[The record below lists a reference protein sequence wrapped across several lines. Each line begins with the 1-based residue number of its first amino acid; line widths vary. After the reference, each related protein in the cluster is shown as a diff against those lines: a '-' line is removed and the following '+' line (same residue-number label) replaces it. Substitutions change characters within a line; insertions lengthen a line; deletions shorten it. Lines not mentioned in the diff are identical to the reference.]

1 MDYLIRKV
9 RIVDPGGKHHGKVVD
24 VWLKDGLIREM
35 GHEIRRSGK
44 TRTLQVSN
52 SMLSGGW
59 IDIGCVGGEPG
70 LEHRETLESIARSG
84 AAGGYTGLCL
94 FPNTRPAIHSKSEVN
109 FIRSKAADLPIHL
122 LPIGAASKACN
133 GQELA
138 EILQMREAGAIAFSD
153 GLAPIQNSGL
163 MMRALEYLKLV
174 PGGLLINQSLDQSLA
189 GKGQVHEGPISTL
202 LGLLGIPLL
211 AETTFLHRDIALLRY
226 TASRLLVH
234 KLSGEESVAIV
245 RAAKKQLSGL
255 FASVSI
261 YNLVADASQL
271 ENLNVHYKLSPPLRE
286 ASDRKALV
294 KGVAEG
300 TIDCIASDHTP
311 WDPESKDVEF
321 QSAAFGS
328 LSLQTCFRAY
338 CTHLLGELGID
349 RWVEM
354 QVHNTR
360 SMLHLPVQHVEE
372 GCNAELSWF
381 VTGTQSLFTAGELH
395 SLSRNCPHAGS
406 SLRGKVLGVFS
417 KGKFTSDEGS
427 EKLA

>member
-9 RIVDPGGKHHGKVVD
+9 SIVDPGGKHHGKVVD
-24 VWLKDGLIREM
+24 VWVKDGIIREI
-35 GHEIRRSGK
+35 GREIRRTGK
-44 TRTLQVSN
+44 TRSLQAPN

-70 LEHRETLESIARSG
+70 LEHRETLRSLALSG
-84 AAGGYTGLCL
+84 AAGGFTGLCM
-94 FPNTRPAIHSKSEVN
+94 FPNTRPAIQSKSEVN
-109 FIRSKAADLPIHL
+109 FIRSKSVDLPIHI
-122 LPIGAASKACN
+122 LPIGAVSKGCI

-153 GLAPIQNSGL
+153 GMAPIQNSGL

-174 PGGLLINQSLDQSLA
+174 PGGLLINQSLDHSLA
-189 GKGQVHEGPISTL
+189 GKGQVHEGPVSTL

-211 AETTFLHRDIALLRY
+211 AETTFIHRDLALLRY

-234 KLSGEESVAIV
+234 KLSGEESVAIL

-261 YNLVADASQL
+261 FNLVADASRL
-271 ENLNVHYKLSPPLRE
+271 ENLDANYKLSPPLRD

-294 KGVAEG
+294 RGVAEG
-300 TIDCIASDHTP
+300 TIDCIVSDHTP
-311 WDPESKDVEF
+311 WDPESKDLEF

-338 CTHLLGELGID
+338 CTHLLDELGID

-372 GCNAELSWF
+372 GCAAELSWF
-381 VTGTQSLFTAGELH
+381 VTGTHSLFTDGELH
-395 SLSRNCPHAGS
+395 SLSRNCPYPGS

-417 KGKFTSDEGS
+417 KGKFTPDGIS